1 MGQRRQAISPRL
13 SLADQ
18 KHSGRTGEMMADLSN
33 LELAENAR
41 LNLQTYL
48 RIPEHSILRIVI
60 EQLDTL
66 IARLELDYNK
76 EE

>member
-1 MGQRRQAISPRL
+1 
-13 SLADQ
+13 
-18 KHSGRTGEMMADLSN
+18 MADLSN